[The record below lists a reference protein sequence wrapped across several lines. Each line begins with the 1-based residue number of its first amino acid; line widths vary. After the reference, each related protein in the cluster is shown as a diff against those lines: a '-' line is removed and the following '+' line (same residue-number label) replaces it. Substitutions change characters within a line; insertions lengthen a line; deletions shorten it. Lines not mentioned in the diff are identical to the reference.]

1 MEEVTRKLKKMLNLS
16 QDEIYHV
23 FCLALCVSCI
33 DGKMSDKEGELL
45 TRLGFGLGL
54 TPQDIE
60 ALTDNAKQAI
70 EETSMSDV
78 IAYSLAKLKTRLSAE
93 QLGGVKQI
101 LRHVATVDREIPET
115 EKELLKLVQEIW
127 ED

>member
-1 MEEVTRKLKKMLNLS
+1 MEEVTRKLKKMLDLS
-16 QDEIYHV
+16 PDEIYHV

-33 DGKMSDKEGELL
+33 DGKMTEKEGELL

-60 ALTDNAKQAI
+60 ALTDNARQAI
-70 EETSMSDV
+70 KETSISDV
-78 IAYSLAKLKTRLSAE
+78 IAFSLARLKTQLTHE
-93 QLGGVKQI
+93 QLGAVKQI
-101 LRHVATVDREIPET
+101 LRHVAAVDREILES
-115 EKELLKLVQEIW
+115 EKALLELVQEIW